1 MEHIELQQLLRHF
14 RISKQMFIL
23 PANGVRKEKLNRK
36 KNHSKLLSLSHS
48 KFKDKA
54 ALYHQY
60 IISFS
65 LMTSMKVYS
74 NYPIVS

>member
-36 KNHSKLLSLSHS
+36 KTTVNYCPFPIQNLKTKPPCIINTLSLS
-48 KFKDKA
+48 
-54 ALYHQY
+54 
-60 IISFS
+60 
-65 LMTSMKVYS
+65 
-74 NYPIVS
+74 P